1 MGLTI
6 ASYPVYNGLTNITD
20 AYLNIRNLR
29 TTKEIRDTVDNSR
42 LIEYTIEFDY
52 VIQKSGTV
60 ILHSMKRNTES
71 TPYTSNIWDTA
82 YTLMKADL
90 TSQSV
95 TFTDN
100 L

>member
-20 AYLNIRNLR
+20 AYLNIRNIR
-29 TTKEIRDTVDNSR
+29 TTKETRENPDNSTVV
-42 LIEYTIEFDY
+42 EYILFFDY

-60 ILHSMKRNTES
+60 ILHSMKSQTES
-71 TPYTSNIWDTA
+71 TPYTANLWSTA
-82 YTLMKADL
+82 YSLMKAEL
-90 TSQSV
+90 TSQSL

>member
-29 TTKEIRDTVDNSR
+29 TTKETRGNPDNQQVF
-42 LIEYTIEFDY
+42 EYNLEFDY
-52 VIQKSGTV
+52 VIQKSGTIIV
-60 ILHSMKRNTES
+60 HSMMRETAS
-71 TPYTSNIWDTA
+71 TPYTANIWDTA

-90 TSQSV
+90 TSKSLS
-95 TFTDN
+95 FTDN